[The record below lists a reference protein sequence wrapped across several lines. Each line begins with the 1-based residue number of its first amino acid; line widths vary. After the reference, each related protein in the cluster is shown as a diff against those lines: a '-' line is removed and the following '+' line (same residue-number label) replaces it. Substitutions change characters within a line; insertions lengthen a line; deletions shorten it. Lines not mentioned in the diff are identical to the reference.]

1 MQLTKI
7 EKAGLQDKAIELMG
21 KGMDNKQ
28 IAKELDAKPN
38 EVNLFR
44 KRVLKGVIET
54 SALDN
59 AKPVQAL
66 LAEKYLQTDELL
78 AESFKEIAERMS
90 KIKGDADWLEFM
102 KEKRAFIQLLMQK
115 AGELNKVNNAI
126 QVNVQNMISPEQFTA
141 KANDYLFSLVRAGK
155 VILQSPELLQEY
167 ERWGK

>member
-1 MQLTKI
+1 LQLTKI

-28 IAKELDAKPN
+28 IAKELDVKPHDITT
-38 EVNLFR
+38 FR
-44 KRVLKGVIET
+44 KRVLRGVIET

-59 AKPVQAL
+59 AKPAQTL

-90 KIKGDADWLEFM
+90 KIKGDSDWLEFM

-141 KANDYLFSLVRAGK
+141 KANDYLFSLARDGK
-155 VILQSPELLQEY
+155 VKLQSPELLQEY
-167 ERWGK
+167 DRWGK